1 VSELSEPI
9 VRESELIVTEGAVH
23 IELLLRRH
31 AYLQLMLSAWVRHDL
46 PIVHAIG
53 EGAVGDQRPEVVIRF
68 VQEGVTPVFRKLD
81 FFRGVVGVPGEI
93 VEGVSAAQE
102 TRH

>member
-1 VSELSEPI
+1 
-9 VRESELIVTEGAVH
+9 
-23 IELLLRRH
+23 
-31 AYLQLMLSAWVRHDL
+31 M
-46 PIVHAIG
+46 HAIG